1 MDPEGRHRT
10 CCQRRFSKS
19 LAPRL
24 PSNDQQPTCRLLEL
38 RSPTQ
43 DLGWRFQLFN
53 FCCKLIRQAV
63 KWLLTVRWVS
73 LTGLEVTQMARG
85 LKRCCSCLCQ
95 RWMDLRRSLAPAA
108 WSRCFWC
115 QLWHVRR
122 LILAVPVFL
131 WSQGLVTHVNDNEG
145 GGNTLSL
152 EIHLYRFLS
161 LSSNSTV
168 VI

>member
-1 MDPEGRHRT
+1 MAADGAVGVSDGSRGDTNGQRAQTLLQLPLPEVDG
-10 CCQRRFSKS
+10 
-19 LAPRL
+19 
-24 PSNDQQPTCRLLEL
+24 PS
-38 RSPTQ
+38 
-43 DLGWRFQLFN
+43 
-53 FCCKLIRQAV
+53 
-63 KWLLTVRWVS
+63 
-73 LTGLEVTQMARG
+73 
-85 LKRCCSCLCQ
+85 
-95 RWMDLRRSLAPAA
+95 RSLAPAA
-108 WSRCFWC
+108 WSRCFWR